1 MGNKRWY
8 WIVAISLFLVMMVNC
23 GVGYYSL
30 SLFVTPI
37 TKEFGI
43 SSGDFAV
50 LYIFY
55 GLGSAVAAAMLHGLI
70 KRFSIKPLILLGGA
84 ISTAGYL
91 LFAVSASFAHMF
103 VGGLLI
109 GASTV
114 FAGTATVQMMIARWF
129 YERRSQV
136 TGIVAAASG
145 IGTAIGGP
153 MIGKVIRVLGWRQA
167 FGIIGVLVLLF
178 VCVQVIPLLR
188 EKPEDSGLCAYGAGS
203 KADTTAMEGMMD
215 QGYTLKEGMKKA
227 VFPLFAGGM
236 IVVAVVYQIISLYQ
250 STMLIERGFSEETAA
265 LCLSIFAITDMCCKA
280 SAGIIAD
287 KKGFRIVTI
296 YCAAATALAFV
307 AVRMF
312 DGMLGALLFSVLL
325 GFWPTMCVLYGVT
338 ASISIFGKKH
348 LSEYIGFTQTLMCC
362 CSLVGMP
369 LVRRLYNAVGSFDS
383 IMNIA
388 IGLLVLFAAMMLVM
402 LRPKNL
408 LRAN

>member
-1 MGNKRWY
+1 
-8 WIVAISLFLVMMVNC
+8 
-23 GVGYYSL
+23 
-30 SLFVTPI
+30 
-37 TKEFGI
+37 
-43 SSGDFAV
+43 
-50 LYIFY
+50 
-55 GLGSAVAAAMLHGLI
+55 
-70 KRFSIKPLILLGGA
+70 
-84 ISTAGYL
+84 
-91 LFAVSASFAHMF
+91 
-103 VGGLLI
+103 
-109 GASTV
+109 
-114 FAGTATVQMMIARWF
+114 
-129 YERRSQV
+129 
-136 TGIVAAASG
+136 
-145 IGTAIGGP
+145 
-153 MIGKVIRVLGWRQA
+153 
-167 FGIIGVLVLLF
+167 
-178 VCVQVIPLLR
+178 
-188 EKPEDSGLCAYGAGS
+188 
-203 KADTTAMEGMMD
+203 
-215 QGYTLKEGMKKA
+215 
-227 VFPLFAGGM
+227 
-236 IVVAVVYQIISLYQ
+236 
-250 STMLIERGFSEETAA
+250 
-265 LCLSIFAITDMCCKA
+265 MCCKA